1 MFGIIDFL
9 IVGTI
14 LFAIDILIPLIRIY
28 RKQKQYQKLVK
39 DRDKASLLY
48 QRIVTVPIVEFKDD
62 LKEIVKI
69 FLLYIIFLVL
79 SILLFMSSAS

>member
-1 MFGIIDFL
+1 MFGIIVFL

-14 LFAIDILIPLIRIY
+14 PFAIDILIPLIRIY

-48 QRIVTVPIVEFKDD
+48 QRVVTVPIVEFKDD
-62 LKEIVKI
+62 LKEIVKF

-79 SILLFMSSAS
+79 SILLFMTATS

>member
-1 MFGIIDFL
+1 MFGIIVFL

-14 LFAIDILIPLIRIY
+14 PFAIDILMPLIRIY

-62 LKEIVKI
+62 LKEIVKF

-79 SILLFMSSAS
+79 SILLFMTATS

>member
-1 MFGIIDFL
+1 MFGIIVFL

-14 LFAIDILIPLIRIY
+14 PFAIDILIPLIRIY
-28 RKQKQYQKLVK
+28 QKQKQYQKLVK

-62 LKEIVKI
+62 LKEIVKF

-79 SILLFMSSAS
+79 SILLFMTATS

>member
-1 MFGIIDFL
+1 MFGIIVL
-9 IVGTI
+9 IVVGAI
-14 LFAIDILIPLIRIY
+14 PFAINILILLRSIY

-39 DRDKASLLY
+39 DRDKGSLLY

-62 LKEIVKI
+62 FKKIVKF

-79 SILLFMSSAS
+79 LMLLIMSEAS

>member
-1 MFGIIDFL
+1 MFGIIVFL

-14 LFAIDILIPLIRIY
+14 PFAINILIPLISIY

-39 DRDKASLLY
+39 DRDKGSLLY

-62 LKEIVKI
+62 LKKIVKF

-79 SILLFMSSAS
+79 LMLLVMSEAS

>member
-1 MFGIIDFL
+1 MFGIIFFL

-14 LFAIDILIPLIRIY
+14 PFAIDILIPLISIY

-39 DRDKASLLY
+39 DRDKGSLLY
-48 QRIVTVPIVEFKDD
+48 QRIVIVPIVEFKDD
-62 LKEIVKI
+62 LKEIVKF

-79 SILLFMSSAS
+79 FMLLVMSEAS

>member
-1 MFGIIDFL
+1 MFGIIVFL
-9 IVGTI
+9 IVATI
-14 LFAIDILIPLIRIY
+14 PFALNILISLRSIY

-39 DRDKASLLY
+39 DRDKGSLLY

-62 LKEIVKI
+62 LKKIVKF

-79 SILLFMSSAS
+79 FMLLVMSEAS

>member
-1 MFGIIDFL
+1 MFGIIVFL

-14 LFAIDILIPLIRIY
+14 PFAINILIPLIRIY

-62 LKEIVKI
+62 LKEIVKS

-79 SILLFMSSAS
+79 LILLVMSEAS

>member
-1 MFGIIDFL
+1 MFGIIVFL
-9 IVGTI
+9 IVVTI
-14 LFAIDILIPLIRIY
+14 PFAINILIPLISIY

-39 DRDKASLLY
+39 DRDKGSLLY

-62 LKEIVKI
+62 LKEVVKY

-79 SILLFMSSAS
+79 LIYFVMSGTS

>member
-1 MFGIIDFL
+1 MFGIIVFL

-14 LFAIDILIPLIRIY
+14 PFAIDILIPLIRIY

-62 LKEIVKI
+62 LKEIVK
-69 FLLYIIFLVL
+69 FLLLYIIFLVL
-79 SILLFMSSAS
+79 SILLFMTATS

>member
-1 MFGIIDFL
+1 MFGIIVFL

-14 LFAIDILIPLIRIY
+14 PFAIDILIPLIRIY
-28 RKQKQYQKLVK
+28 RKQKQYQKLVR

-62 LKEIVKI
+62 LKEIMKF

-79 SILLFMSSAS
+79 SILLFMTATS

>member
-1 MFGIIDFL
+1 MFGIIVFL

-14 LFAIDILIPLIRIY
+14 LFAINILIPLISIY

-39 DRDKASLLY
+39 DRDKGSLLY
-48 QRIVTVPIVEFKDD
+48 QRIVIVPIVEFKDD
-62 LKEIVKI
+62 LKEIVKF

-79 SILLFMSSAS
+79 FMLLVMSEAS